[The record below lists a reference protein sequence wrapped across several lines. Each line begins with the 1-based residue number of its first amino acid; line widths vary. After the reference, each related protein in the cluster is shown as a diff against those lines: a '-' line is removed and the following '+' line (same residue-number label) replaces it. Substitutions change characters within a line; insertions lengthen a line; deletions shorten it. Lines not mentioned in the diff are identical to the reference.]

1 MARVH
6 RTCNG
11 VNVTVQLRGPNVR
24 TDIKISLQE
33 KRHCLLK
40 FGQGNAKLAPW
51 VTTFSLPAGHSCP
64 FAKDCRSSADRETG
78 RITDGPDTEFRCY
91 KASEEARYRT
101 SRESGWHNFDLLRE
115 RKTTGELADLILAS
129 LPLGTPFVRIHT
141 GGDFFSQRVRRVAT

>member
-6 RTCNG
+6 RARNS
-11 VNVTVQLRGPNVR
+11 VNVSVQLRGRNTR
-24 TDIKISLQE
+24 ADITISLPE
-33 KRHCLLK
+33 KRHHLLK

-115 RKTTGELADLILAS
+115 CESTEEVSDLILAS
-129 LPLGTPFVRIHT
+129 FPPGTPFVRIHT
-141 GGDFFSQRVRRVAT
+141 GSDFV